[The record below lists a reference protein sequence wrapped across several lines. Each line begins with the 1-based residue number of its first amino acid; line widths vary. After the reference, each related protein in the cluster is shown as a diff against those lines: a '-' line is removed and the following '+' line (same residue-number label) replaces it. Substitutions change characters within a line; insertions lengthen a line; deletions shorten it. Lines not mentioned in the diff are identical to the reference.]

1 MVARPIVVHNNFQ
14 EGSNI
19 IRIKIGHLEGENK
32 WGSSGSLYS
41 NKLDVEGLKAAQ
53 RNELAVPDNITFPQR
68 EGLSEWR
75 QLRHDAYISGLGLA
89 KAIKAFSG

>member
-32 WGSSGSLYS
+32 WGSSGSLCS
-41 NKLDVEGLKAAQ
+41 NELDVKGLKAAQ
-53 RNELAVPDNITFPQR
+53 SNELAVPDNITFSSKR
-68 EGLSEWR
+68 RL
-75 QLRHDAYISGLGLA
+75 I
-89 KAIKAFSG
+89 